1 MSDQYLMFPLPTSPG
16 SLNAISSPGS
26 AYGPTPSGAPDGPMI
41 GPYGPPPALANL
53 SPRQAKEMGLLTS
66 GTYGRRSSIS
76 SESAAL
82 GRSLANRL
90 ARTTALLGST
100 MFGLT
105 WKERVTPW
113 GLRISA
119 LRASALRTSGNGC
132 TSCPTPDAGP
142 QNDTD
147 SRWEERREEI
157 KASGKYGPGHNGF
170 GMTLGMAS
178 TLASWPTPRSED
190 GESSGMRHSRGVADT
205 LTAVA
210 SWSSPSAHGSS
221 GEISEDLEIHGKKFR
236 NAKTGRV
243 LQSNLATEAKML
255 VSPWATPS
263 SRDWKDTPGMAQ
275 EAFDKSGKFRNRI
288 DQLARQTYLASWPT
302 PMAGT
307 PAQKGYNEA
316 GNTDSSR
323 KTVALATDSGPAPN
337 GSPAGTGKQGQL
349 NPSMSRWLMGL
360 PPSWDLCAIKA
371 MAEMPRVGRRRTS
384 QMPVIEK
391 QDCAQVATPPEE
403 KPDI

>member
-170 GMTLGMAS
+170 GMTLG
-178 TLASWPTPRSED
+178 
-190 GESSGMRHSRGVADT
+190 
-205 LTAVA
+205 
-210 SWSSPSAHGSS
+210 
-221 GEISEDLEIHGKKFR
+221 
-236 NAKTGRV
+236 
-243 LQSNLATEAKML
+243 TEAKML